1 MTTRAI
7 KVLLA
12 DDHALMRE
20 GMRMMLSREPDV
32 CVVGEAEEGG
42 EAVRLALE
50 LRPDVVIMDLSMP
63 GMNGAKAT
71 ERLRELAP
79 DIAVIALTRHM
90 DQGYL
95 HHAMR
100 AGARGYVVKK
110 AAADE
115 LLTAVRRVADG
126 DTYVDPGLASR
137 MVGRMISA
145 APHEREPGGRPLS
158 PREEQVLRMIALG
171 HSNAEIA
178 AQLGI
183 SVKTV
188 EYQRARGMEK
198 LNIRSRVQI
207 VQHALRE
214 GWLDDA

>member
-1 MTTRAI
+1 MNRVI
-7 KVLLA
+7 NVLLV

-32 CVVGEAEEGG
+32 RVVGEAEEGG
-42 EAVRLALE
+42 EGVRLALQ
-50 LRPDVVIMDLSMP
+50 LRPDVVVMDLSMP

-71 ERLRELAP
+71 ERLRELSP
-79 DIAVIALTRHM
+79 EVAVIALTRHV

-95 HHAMR
+95 QHAMR
-100 AGARGYVVKK
+100 AGARGYVIKK
-110 AAADE
+110 AAAEE
-115 LLTAVRRVADG
+115 LLTAIRRVADG
-126 DTYVDPGLASR
+126 ETYVDPGLASR
-137 MVGRMISA
+137 MVGRIMSST
-145 APHEREPGGRPLS
+145 PFERDSGSRPLS
-158 PREEQVLRMIALG
+158 PREEQVLRLIALG

-178 AQLGI
+178 AELGI

-198 LNIRSRVQI
+198 LGIRSRVQI

>member
-1 MTTRAI
+1 MNKI
-7 KVLLA
+7 IDVLLV
-12 DDHALMRE
+12 DDHVLMRE
-20 GMRMMLSREPDV
+20 GIRMMLSTQEDV
-32 CVVGEAEEGG
+32 RVVGEASEGG
-42 EAVRLALE
+42 EGVRKALE
-50 LRPDVVIMDLSMP
+50 LRPDIVIMDMSMP
-63 GMNGAKAT
+63 AMGGAKAT

-79 DIAVIALTRHM
+79 EIAVIALTRHM

-100 AGARGYVVKK
+100 AGAKGYVVKK

-115 LLTAVRRVADG
+115 LLTAIRTVAGG
-126 DTYVDPGLASR
+126 DPYVDPGLASK
-137 MVGRMISA
+137 MVGKMMKAQPSA
-145 APHEREPGGRPLS
+145 SQGGLRPLS
-158 PREEQVLRMIALG
+158 PREEQVLRLIALG

-178 AQLGI
+178 SQLGI

-198 LNIRSRVQI
+198 LGFRSRVEI

-214 GWLDDA
+214 GWLEDV

>member
-1 MTTRAI
+1 MNRVI
-7 KVLLA
+7 DVLLV
-12 DDHALMRE
+12 DDHGLMRE
-20 GMRMMLSREPDV
+20 GMRMMLSREADV
-32 CVVGEAEEGG
+32 RVVGEAGEGG
-42 EAVRLALE
+42 EGVRLALE
-50 LRPDVVIMDLSMP
+50 LRPDVVVMDLSMP

-79 DIAVIALTRHM
+79 EVAVIALTRHV

-95 HHAMR
+95 QHAMR
-100 AGARGYVVKK
+100 AGARGYVIKK
-110 AAADE
+110 AAAEE
-115 LLTAVRRVADG
+115 LLTAIRRVAAG
-126 DTYVDPGLASR
+126 ETYVDPGLASR
-137 MVGRMISA
+137 MVGRMMISA
-145 APHEREPGGRPLS
+145 PYERDAGSRPLS
-158 PREEQVLRMIALG
+158 PREEQVLRLIALG

-178 AQLGI
+178 ANLGI

-198 LNIRSRVQI
+198 LGIRSRVQI